1 MEMIEIDGKEMS
13 MIEFIE
19 KNIQQVVEKRSKEPS
34 RVCGK
39 KHENGFFYSEDD
51 FQISLVRAFE
61 KYYPGIKVFY
71 ELNRRDIVLELNGKE
86 EYQIELKYSYVY
98 DKYNSGT
105 KLDDII
111 YYKLGM
117 DIKFIN
123 DFFKDPNMEAGYF
136 VLLAKRDDK
145 LNILD
150 LLKKHPC
157 KIEGGKCNG
166 IIEYGKSQ
174 KIVIKNP
181 SLIKYDEIDNYQYL
195 IMEILKNNLDV
206 INK

>member
-1 MEMIEIDGKEMS
+1 MEVLKMLEDSIREIVKKRTGEKSKVDGKEHS
-13 MIEFIE
+13 
-19 KNIQQVVEKRSKEPS
+19 
-34 RVCGK
+34 
-39 KHENGFFYSEDD
+39 NGFFYSEAD
-51 FQISLVRAFE
+51 FQISLIREFE
-61 KYYPGIKVFY
+61 KYYPEIKVFY
-71 ELNRRDIVLELNGKE
+71 EDKDRDIVLKLNGKE